1 MALTDKQEM
10 FCREYLIDLNATQ
23 AAIRAGYS
31 EKTANEQGAQN
42 LAKVSIQSRI
52 SELKA
57 ERNDRIDIDADYVL
71 KRLFDIDQMDVL
83 DILTESGDLKPVAQW
98 PRVWRTTLSGLDV
111 MTMAGEGDTAGLLKK
126 IKWPDK
132 VKNLELLGKHISVQA
147 FKEQVEQKVTAT
159 HNIMPV
165 PFCDSADEW
174 EKAAQKQ
181 QGEVLGG

>member
-42 LAKVSIQSRI
+42 LAKLSIQSRI

-71 KRLFDIDQMDVL
+71 RRLFEIDQMDVL
-83 DILTESGDLKPVAQW
+83 DILRDDGTLKPISLW
-98 PRVWRTTLSGLDV
+98 P
-111 MTMAGEGDTAGLLKK
+111 
-126 IKWPDK
+126 K
-132 VKNLELLGKHISVQA
+132 V
-147 FKEQVEQKVTAT
+147 
-159 HNIMPV
+159 
-165 PFCDSADEW
+165 
-174 EKAAQKQ
+174 
-181 QGEVLGG
+181 